1 MCVSSERRAVQQ
13 LIACEANRIWSPEPV
28 LQFECVALYRKCVN
42 YANCSKDT
50 SLVHLYLH
58 MYMNS
63 HVAIIIQIG
72 LSKVS
77 TFSHAYSQIF
87 FDLLNL
93 AGHI

>member
-1 MCVSSERRAVQQ
+1 
-13 LIACEANRIWSPEPV
+13 
-28 LQFECVALYRKCVN
+28 
-42 YANCSKDT
+42 
-50 SLVHLYLH
+50 
-58 MYMNS
+58 MNS